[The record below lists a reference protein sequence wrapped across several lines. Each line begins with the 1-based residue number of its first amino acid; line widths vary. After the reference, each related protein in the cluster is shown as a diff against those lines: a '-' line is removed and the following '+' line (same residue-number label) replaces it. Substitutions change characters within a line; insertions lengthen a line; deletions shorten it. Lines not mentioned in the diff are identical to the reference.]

1 LRSEIVTI
9 ILLVTFSKSNIKD
22 DRMQKKIFSQN
33 KNYLDDFIGFNKK
46 IDLKQS
52 TIGIHAKNKALD
64 KLGSKK
70 K

>member
-1 LRSEIVTI
+1 
-9 ILLVTFSKSNIKD
+9 
-22 DRMQKKIFSQN
+22 MQKKIFSQN